1 MKPIVMIVGHGYV
14 SGQKKTI
21 DYKNYSVVFPIP
33 NKEPFSLSSHNMIV
47 KSLSDASDE
56 KGIEKVLE
64 FLVSLP
70 TTVKITKP
78 HYKNITLSTTNLKIS
93 STLERAKI
101 YEQLLEAEKE
111 SVSSQKA
118 WELLEYKIKPAED
131 NLNSIFAFLPT
142 KNTNFS
148 LFPLLYNEFIDND
161 HPTLNVYLNRKII
174 LEKITN
180 LSAGKHELS
189 GDNFVYVTPKSHT
202 KIDFAAMLSDLL
214 DTIENMRILVAKYDG
229 ESSSASSTTAKKQK
243 LSGSSIEM
251 VFAESFKN
259 HQNFINHKKTFEANH
274 TNSEWYE
281 FYLPDDSNI
290 LIGACG
296 VEDSS
301 F

>member
-1 MKPIVMIVGHGYV
+1 MIVGHGYV

-70 TTVKITKP
+70 TTVKITKS

-202 KIDFAAMLSDLL
+202 KIDFAAMLSNLL
-214 DTIENMRILVAKYDG
+214 DTIENVRILVAKYDG

>member
-21 DYKNYSVVFPIP
+21 DYKNYSIVFPIP
-33 NKEPFSLSSHNMIV
+33 NKELFSLSSHNMIV

-70 TTVKITKP
+70 TTVKITKS
-78 HYKNITLSTTNLKIS
+78 HYKNITLTTTNLS
-93 STLERAKI
+93 SALERAKI

-131 NLNSIFAFLPT
+131 NLNSVFAFLPT
-142 KNTNFS
+142 KNINFS
-148 LFPLLYNEFIDND
+148 LFPLFYKEFIDND
-161 HPTLNVYLNRKII
+161 YQTLNIYLNRTII

-202 KIDFAAMLSDLL
+202 KTDFVVMLSTLL
-214 DTIENMRILVAKYDG
+214 STIGDIRILVVKYDG
-229 ESSSASSTTAKKQK
+229 DNSSTSSPPAKKQK
-243 LSGSSIEM
+243 SSGSSIEM
-251 VFAESFKN
+251 VFAESFRS
-259 HQNFINHKKTFEANH
+259 HQNFIEHKKNFEKKH

>member
-21 DYKNYSVVFPIP
+21 DYKNYSIVFPIP

-70 TTVKITKP
+70 TTVKITKS

-161 HPTLNVYLNRKII
+161 HPTLNIYLNRKII

-180 LSAGKHELS
+180 
-189 GDNFVYVTPKSHT
+189 
-202 KIDFAAMLSDLL
+202 
-214 DTIENMRILVAKYDG
+214 
-229 ESSSASSTTAKKQK
+229 
-243 LSGSSIEM
+243 
-251 VFAESFKN
+251 
-259 HQNFINHKKTFEANH
+259 
-274 TNSEWYE
+274 
-281 FYLPDDSNI
+281 
-290 LIGACG
+290 
-296 VEDSS
+296 
-301 F
+301 